1 MGRTQLSGGLLQYF
15 PSFSCTLNRKIPIQK
30 DRQKMDQVDKMKLT
44 KYGFRFNL
52 LGSSSF
58 LSVLGI
64 VVSII
69 GIIGSIACFV
79 MGTIF
84 GSGRSGRKLGGFAMV
99 VLYTIGAVLLII
111 MIPYL
116 AMWILL
122 KIKTSKQDIPGIE
135 RIGKVYS
142 YVSGSL
148 EIIAMIARIIYSAW
162 TLASFSSFFRSD
174 LFIRIESVYILGAV
188 IYFVFACLKIHGIRV
203 ENNKLIGM
211 YIEFR
216 YVLFA
221 LHMIGFIIYSIFS
234 ILIAGELFLI
244 MAIIGL
250 IVGGVY
256 FILDI
261 GLTVIL
267 HSIRVDREN
276 TAGTENPMKNF

>member
-1 MGRTQLSGGLLQYF
+1 
-15 PSFSCTLNRKIPIQK
+15 
-30 DRQKMDQVDKMKLT
+30 MDQVEKMKLT
-44 KYGFRFNL
+44 RYGFRFNL

-58 LSVLGI
+58 LSWLGI
-64 VVSII
+64 VVSIL

-79 MGTIF
+79 MGSVF
-84 GSGRSGRKLGGFAMV
+84 GTSGDNGLV
-99 VLYTIGAVLLII
+99 VAILYDIGANLLIA

-122 KIKTSKQDIPGIE
+122 KIKTSKKDIPGIE

-148 EIIAMIARIIYSAW
+148 EIITMIAWIEYSAW
-162 TLASFSSFFRSD
+162 SLALISSS
-174 LFIRIESVYILGAV
+174 LWPGNLLIGMLSAFIIGAA

-203 ENNKLIGM
+203 VNNKLIGI
-211 YIEFR
+211 YLGFR
-216 YVLFA
+216 YGLFA
-221 LHMIGFIIYSIFS
+221 LYMIGFIIYSIY
-234 ILIAGELFLI
+234 IAGGLFLI

-250 IVGGVY
+250 IVGGLF

-267 HSIRVDREN
+267 YNIRVDREN
-276 TAGTENPMKNF
+276 TAGKENPMKNI

>member
-1 MGRTQLSGGLLQYF
+1 
-15 PSFSCTLNRKIPIQK
+15 
-30 DRQKMDQVDKMKLT
+30 MDQVDKMKLT

-52 LGSSSF
+52 LRSSSF

-64 VVSII
+64 VVSVI

-79 MGTIF
+79 MGSIF
-84 GSGRSGRKLGGFAMV
+84 GSGRSGRELGGFSMV
-99 VLYTIGAVLLII
+99 ILYIIGAVLLIV

-122 KIKTSKQDIPGIE
+122 KIKTKTNKQDIPGIE

-148 EIIAMIARIIYSAW
+148 EIIAMISRIIYSAW
-162 TLASFSSFFRSD
+162 ILASASSFPRSSD
-174 LFIRIESVYILGAV
+174 IGIGIGIGSVYIIGAV

-203 ENNKLIGM
+203 ENNKLIGI
-211 YIEFR
+211 YLGFR
-216 YVLFA
+216 YGLFA
-221 LHMIGFIIYSIFS
+221 LYMIGFIIYSIYTGVAFS